1 MGNVEYKTKRMA
13 GRWKRTVTCLLAPL
27 LLAACAPL
35 GRQPTV
41 ESEVIDP
48 AGAAELYGAA
58 ALPDCENRI
67 AYTLLGESEP
77 AAASDAWPGESEMDW
92 DAALRRAMTL
102 CLYAGADAAGDWQL
116 LYYPQAL
123 AERSGMRPFYEAYCE
138 QDGLLLNVRFDSTT
152 GALLWW
158 AAEPGAGYWTRAL
171 TCGGALEAPGGTP
184 DPALAAAAWPDY
196 AAETAAWGETQGAA
210 LADAL
215 LQAGGRQT
223 HAAAPAAG
231 GGLPDSWQALYDG
244 WACGA
249 GDPLALCLQF
259 EAETDGQPWQVWR
272 VWVEPTPPP
281 GAARRTR
288 SPRRLHAGARRAGA
302 AGRRGPDRRR
312 TAAPVRRVA
321 PQAGSAGA
329 GAGPND
335 RRRRARGDAGHE
347 KGAAGDPRRPH
358 AQRGRARRAG
368 DYAAGRRRLACRP
381 AGPGRERSGGTKR
394 RDSRIDNRLP
404 RREGALLARFGVFGG
419 RWWARGAGG
428 NGGFP
433 GRAEH
438 KKRT

>member
-13 GRWKRTVTCLLAPL
+13 GRWKRTVTCLMALF

-102 CLYAGADAAGDWQL
+102 CLYAGADTAGNWQL

-123 AERSGMRPFYEAYCE
+123 AERSDMRPFYEAYCE

-171 TCGGALEAPGGTP
+171 RCGGAP

-231 GGLPDSWQALYDG
+231 GGLPAPWPAPDYG
-244 WACGA
+244 WAGGPGA
-249 GDPLALCLQF
+249 PRALCLQF
-259 EAETDGQPWQVWR
+259 EAETDGRPWQVWR
-272 VWVEPTPPP
+272 VWVEPT
-281 GAARRTR
+281 
-288 SPRRLHAGARRAGA
+288 
-302 AGRRGPDRRR
+302 
-312 TAAPVRRVA
+312 
-321 PQAGSAGA
+321 
-329 GAGPND
+329 
-335 RRRRARGDAGHE
+335 
-347 KGAAGDPRRPH
+347 
-358 AQRGRARRAG
+358 
-368 DYAAGRRRLACRP
+368 RRLALRAAPDTPDAC
-381 AGPGRERSGGTKR
+381 TQ
-394 RDSRIDNRLP
+394 
-404 RREGALLARFGVFGG
+404 
-419 RWWARGAGG
+419 ARGGQVRPDAEALTAEELRPQCAELRRKLEALAQELAQTTDAAAREEMQTMKKALQEALDVLTRSAGEPAAQETMPP
-428 NGGFP
+428 GGAGWLAGLP
-433 GRAEH
+433 GPDEGEAAEQNAA
-438 KKRT
+438 TAE

>member
-102 CLYAGADAAGDWQL
+102 CLYAGADTAGDWQL

-138 QDGLLLNVRFDSTT
+138 QDGLLLDVRFDSTT

-158 AAEPGAGYWTRAL
+158 AAEPGAGYWARAL

-184 DPALAAAAWPDY
+184 DPALAAAAWPGY

-272 VWVEPTPPP
+272 VWVEPT
-281 GAARRTR
+281 
-288 SPRRLHAGARRAGA
+288 
-302 AGRRGPDRRR
+302 
-312 TAAPVRRVA
+312 
-321 PQAGSAGA
+321 
-329 GAGPND
+329 
-335 RRRRARGDAGHE
+335 
-347 KGAAGDPRRPH
+347 
-358 AQRGRARRAG
+358 
-368 DYAAGRRRLACRP
+368 RRLALRAAPDTPDAC
-381 AGPGRERSGGTKR
+381 TQ
-394 RDSRIDNRLP
+394 
-404 RREGALLARFGVFGG
+404 
-419 RWWARGAGG
+419 ARGGQVRPDAEALTAEELRPQCAELRRKLEALAQELAQTTDAAAREEMQAMKKALQEALDVLTRSAGEPAAQETMPP
-428 NGGFP
+428 GGAGWLAGLP
-433 GRAEH
+433 GPDEGEAAEQNAA
-438 KKRT
+438 TAE

>member
-77 AAASDAWPGESEMDW
+77 AAASDAWLGESEMDW

-102 CLYAGADAAGDWQL
+102 CLYAGADTAGDWQL

-123 AERSGMRPFYEAYCE
+123 TERSGMRPFYEAYCE
-138 QDGLLLNVRFDSTT
+138 QDGLLLDVRFDSTT

-171 TCGGALEAPGGTP
+171 RCGGALEAPGGTP

-244 WACGA
+244 WACGT

-272 VWVEPTPPP
+272 VWVELT
-281 GAARRTR
+281 
-288 SPRRLHAGARRAGA
+288 RRLALRAAPDPPDAAGARRAGA
-302 AGRRGPDRRR
+302 AGRRGADRRR
-312 TAAPVRRVA
+312 PAAPVRRVA
-321 PQAGSAGA
+321 PQAGSAGG

-358 AQRGRARRAG
+358 AQRGRARRADG
-368 DYAAGRRRLACRP
+368 CARLACR
-381 AGPGRERSGGTKR
+381 AAEPGRGRSGGTKR
-394 RDSRIDNRLP
+394 RSSRIDKRLP
-404 RREGALLARFGVFGG
+404 RREGAPPARLGVFWG
-419 RWWARGAGG
+419 R
-428 NGGFP
+428 
-433 GRAEH
+433 
-438 KKRT
+438 

>member
-102 CLYAGADAAGDWQL
+102 CLYAGADTAGDWQL

-138 QDGLLLNVRFDSTT
+138 QDGLLLDVRFDSTT

-171 TCGGALEAPGGTP
+171 TCGGELEAPGGTP

-244 WACGA
+244 WACGT

-259 EAETDGQPWQVWR
+259 EAEADGQPWQVWR
-272 VWVEPTPPP
+272 VWVEPT
-281 GAARRTR
+281 
-288 SPRRLHAGARRAGA
+288 
-302 AGRRGPDRRR
+302 
-312 TAAPVRRVA
+312 
-321 PQAGSAGA
+321 
-329 GAGPND
+329 
-335 RRRRARGDAGHE
+335 
-347 KGAAGDPRRPH
+347 
-358 AQRGRARRAG
+358 
-368 DYAAGRRRLACRP
+368 RRLALRAAPDTPDAC
-381 AGPGRERSGGTKR
+381 TQ
-394 RDSRIDNRLP
+394 
-404 RREGALLARFGVFGG
+404 
-419 RWWARGAGG
+419 ARGGQVRPDAEALTAEELRPQCAELRRKLEALAEELAQTTDAAAREEMQAMKKALQETFDVLTRSAGEPAAQETMPP
-428 NGGFP
+428 GGAGWLAGLP
-433 GRAEH
+433 GPDEGEAAEQNAAAAE
-438 KKRT
+438 

>member
-102 CLYAGADAAGDWQL
+102 CLYAGADTAGDWQL

-171 TCGGALEAPGGTP
+171 TCGGELEAPGGTP
-184 DPALAAAAWPDY
+184 DPALAAAAWPDH
-196 AAETAAWGETQGAA
+196 AAETAAKSAFSHINYRPF
-210 LADAL
+210 
-215 LQAGGRQT
+215 RQIV
-223 HAAAPAAG
+223 
-231 GGLPDSWQALYDG
+231 
-244 WACGA
+244 
-249 GDPLALCLQF
+249 LC
-259 EAETDGQPWQVWR
+259 P
-272 VWVEPTPPP
+272 
-281 GAARRTR
+281 
-288 SPRRLHAGARRAGA
+288 
-302 AGRRGPDRRR
+302 
-312 TAAPVRRVA
+312 
-321 PQAGSAGA
+321 
-329 GAGPND
+329 
-335 RRRRARGDAGHE
+335 
-347 KGAAGDPRRPH
+347 
-358 AQRGRARRAG
+358 
-368 DYAAGRRRLACRP
+368 
-381 AGPGRERSGGTKR
+381 
-394 RDSRIDNRLP
+394 
-404 RREGALLARFGVFGG
+404 
-419 RWWARGAGG
+419 
-428 NGGFP
+428 
-433 GRAEH
+433 
-438 KKRT
+438 

>member
-1 MGNVEYKTKRMA
+1 MKKKQRPA
-13 GRWKRTVTCLLAPL
+13 ARWLAAAL
-27 LLAACAPL
+27 AALLAACAPL

-41 ESEVIDP
+41 ESEVIEP

-102 CLYAGADAAGDWQL
+102 CLYAGADTAGDWQL

-138 QDGLLLNVRFDSTT
+138 QDGLLLDVRFDSTT

-184 DPALAAAAWPDY
+184 DPALAAAAW
-196 AAETAAWGETQGAA
+196 GETQGAA

-244 WACGA
+244 WACGT

-272 VWVEPTPPP
+272 VWVEPT
-281 GAARRTR
+281 
-288 SPRRLHAGARRAGA
+288 
-302 AGRRGPDRRR
+302 
-312 TAAPVRRVA
+312 
-321 PQAGSAGA
+321 
-329 GAGPND
+329 
-335 RRRRARGDAGHE
+335 
-347 KGAAGDPRRPH
+347 
-358 AQRGRARRAG
+358 
-368 DYAAGRRRLACRP
+368 RRLALRAAPDTPDAC
-381 AGPGRERSGGTKR
+381 TQ
-394 RDSRIDNRLP
+394 
-404 RREGALLARFGVFGG
+404 
-419 RWWARGAGG
+419 ARGGQVRPDAEALTAEELRPQCAELRRKLEALAEELAQTTDAAAREEMQTMKKALQETLDVLTRSAGEPAAQTAVPP
-428 NGGFP
+428 GGAGWLAGLTGP
-433 GRAEH
+433 DEGEAAE
-438 KKRT
+438 RNAATAE

>member
-102 CLYAGADAAGDWQL
+102 CLYAGADAAGNWQL

-123 AERSGMRPFYEAYCE
+123 TERSGMRPFYEAYCE
-138 QDGLLLNVRFDSTT
+138 QDGLLLDVRFDSTT

-171 TCGGALEAPGGTP
+171 RCGGALEAPGGTP
-184 DPALAAAAWPDY
+184 DPARAAAAWPDY

-244 WACGA
+244 WACGT

-259 EAETDGQPWQVWR
+259 EAEADGQPWQVWR
-272 VWVEPTPPP
+272 VWVEPTRRLALRAAPDTPDACTQARGGQVRP
-281 GAARRTR
+281 DAEALTAEELRPQCAELRRKLEALAEELAQTTDAAAREEMQTMK
-288 SPRRLHAGARRAGA
+288 RRC
-302 AGRRGPDRRR
+302 
-312 TAAPVRRVA
+312 
-321 PQAGSAGA
+321 
-329 GAGPND
+329 
-335 RRRRARGDAGHE
+335 
-347 KGAAGDPRRPH
+347 RRPSTSS
-358 AQRGRARRAG
+358 RAARASPP
-368 DYAAGRRRLACRP
+368 RRRLCRRAAQAGLPACR
-381 AGPGRERSGGTKR
+381 ARTREKR
-394 RDSRIDNRLP
+394 RNKTPRQQNRQP
-404 RREGALLARFGVFGG
+404 FAAPGGSPPARFGGFWG
-419 RWWARGAGG
+419 R
-428 NGGFP
+428 
-433 GRAEH
+433 
-438 KKRT
+438 

>member
-102 CLYAGADAAGDWQL
+102 CLYAGADTAGDWQL

-138 QDGLLLNVRFDSTT
+138 QDGLLLDVRFDSTT

-184 DPALAAAAWPDY
+184 DPALAAAWPGY

-223 HAAAPAAG
+223 RAAAPAAG

-244 WACGA
+244 WACGT

-272 VWVEPTPPP
+272 VWVEPT
-281 GAARRTR
+281 
-288 SPRRLHAGARRAGA
+288 
-302 AGRRGPDRRR
+302 
-312 TAAPVRRVA
+312 
-321 PQAGSAGA
+321 
-329 GAGPND
+329 
-335 RRRRARGDAGHE
+335 
-347 KGAAGDPRRPH
+347 
-358 AQRGRARRAG
+358 
-368 DYAAGRRRLACRP
+368 RRLALRAAPDTPDAC
-381 AGPGRERSGGTKR
+381 TQ
-394 RDSRIDNRLP
+394 
-404 RREGALLARFGVFGG
+404 
-419 RWWARGAGG
+419 ARGGQVRPDAEALTAEELRPQCAALRRKLEALAEELAQTTDAAAREEMQTMKKALQETLDVLTRSAGEPAAQTAVPP
-428 NGGFP
+428 GGAGWLAGLP
-433 GRAEH
+433 GPDEGEAAEQNAA
-438 KKRT
+438 TAE

>member
-102 CLYAGADAAGDWQL
+102 CLYAGADTAGDWQL

-138 QDGLLLNVRFDSTT
+138 QDGLLLDVRFDSTT

-171 TCGGALEAPGGTP
+171 RCGGALEAPGGTP

-223 HAAAPAAG
+223 RAAAPAAG

-244 WACGA
+244 WACGT

-272 VWVEPTPPP
+272 VWVEPT
-281 GAARRTR
+281 
-288 SPRRLHAGARRAGA
+288 
-302 AGRRGPDRRR
+302 
-312 TAAPVRRVA
+312 
-321 PQAGSAGA
+321 
-329 GAGPND
+329 
-335 RRRRARGDAGHE
+335 
-347 KGAAGDPRRPH
+347 
-358 AQRGRARRAG
+358 
-368 DYAAGRRRLACRP
+368 RRLALRAAPDPPDACTQVRGGQVRP
-381 AGPGRERSGGTKR
+381 DAEALTAEELRPQCAELRRKLEALAEELAQTTDAAAREEMQAMKKALQETFDVLTRSAGEPAAQETMPPG
-394 RDSRIDNRLP
+394 
-404 RREGALLARFGVFGG
+404 
-419 RWWARGAGG
+419 GAGWLAG
-428 NGGFP
+428 LP
-433 GRAEH
+433 GPDEGEAAEQNAA
-438 KKRT
+438 TAE